1 MSELPQELEA
11 FCKKLLFDEAFV
23 KAYESI
29 NIKST
34 TQVAATRHGL
44 IDSADRKSRGLTNKS
59 TLKAEIVVMME
70 RYLNTHLGIDP
81 YGLSDLKIGIENPLK
96 IGVHNSPK
104 MSYTDSN
111 VGPDHHRKMM
121 EFGVLGNFKADAQEA
136 IIEGVTSIGSLTFK
150 GNNMNIDNKIAV
162 QSVTY
167 IYGVPESEVTD
178 AQIINHVSAL
188 EAQADELAKI
198 KTKSSKVADK
208 IKNIA
213 GEIEKL
219 VGILDSRK

>member
-1 MSELPQELEA
+1 MKGLKMSELPQELEA

-34 TQVAATRHGL
+34 TQVAATRHLL
-44 IDSADRKSRGLTNKS
+44 IDSADRNSRGMTNKS

-81 YGLSDLKIGIENPLK
+81 YGLSDLKIGIEDPPKKPLRRFD
-96 IGVHNSPK
+96 VE
-104 MSYTDSN
+104 
-111 VGPDHHRKMM
+111 PDHRRKL
-121 EFGVLGNFKADAQEA
+121 EGVGMLGNFKADVQEV
-136 IIEGVTSIGSLTFK
+136 IIEGVKSISSLTFK
-150 GNNMNIDNKIAV
+150 GINMNIDNKIAV

-219 VGILDSRK
+219 VDILDSRK